1 MQWNTFDF
9 FFCSSYSFSW
19 FKIALFLF
27 FFLSSFFRL
36 LPWLSY
42 FDADQTGV
50 VLTVIVS
57 SEFHHTNRMGPKG
70 RGVEWFCIAKCGT
83 SAIVDGCVRSSL
95 LITTRNCPFFVWSDR
110 KLCGVINDFRCIAIF
125 MLPQGVWIIYV
136 NFLFNSTSLPVG
148 HRPQMTTLLVISAV
162 NVMKI
167 KLSVMM

>member
-1 MQWNTFDF
+1 MQWNTFDS

-50 VLTVIVS
+50 VLTVI
-57 SEFHHTNRMGPKG
+57 
-70 RGVEWFCIAKCGT
+70 FCIAKCGT

-110 KLCGVINDFRCIAIF
+110 KLCCLINHFRCIVIF
-125 MLPQGVWIIYV
+125 ILPQGVWIIYV